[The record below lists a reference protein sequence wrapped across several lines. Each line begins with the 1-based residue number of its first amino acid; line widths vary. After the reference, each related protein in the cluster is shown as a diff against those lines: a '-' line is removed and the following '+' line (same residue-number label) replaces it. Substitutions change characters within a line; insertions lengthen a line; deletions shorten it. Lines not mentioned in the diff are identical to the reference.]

1 MDILDILGLVW
12 DTQLVIAQK
21 DLSPYGRQAVVFLTS
36 LATDNLGPV
45 CPRGEQTGVLP
56 PFCEATPPPPH
67 SPCLCLLWRLRALR
81 LQCKQLALWEEVSSL
96 LTKAAG
102 EIGDLSHD

>member
-56 PFCEATPPPPH
+56 PFCEATPPPPT
-67 SPCLCLLWRLRALR
+67 PLVF
-81 LQCKQLALWEEVSSL
+81 VSC
-96 LTKAAG
+96 
-102 EIGDLSHD
+102 GDSVRSGCSANN